1 MKKRYYVWADSDS
14 AIDMPDGKDTFADYN
29 EAYALAAKLAH
40 EHDGKDYRAIFHID
54 DLKIEETIDT
64 FENIQGEENDA
75 QMRLTQAMQEYHGSQ
90 KNVHLTDITWETDG
104 EEVDLP
110 TELTIKVTMTKE
122 NKENL
127 DTVISDYLS
136 DQYGYLVIEFAK
148 EIE

>member
-1 MKKRYYVWADSDS
+1 MNEKYHVWADSES
-14 AIDMPDGKDTFADYN
+14 AIKILGGKDTFADYN
-29 EAYALAAKLAH
+29 EAYVLASKLAH
-40 EHDGKDYRAIFHID
+40 KHDGKDYRAIFHID
-54 DLKIEETIDT
+54 DLEIEETIDT
-64 FENIQGEENDA
+64 FENIQAGTIIA
-75 QMRLTQAMQEYHGSQ
+75 PI

-110 TELTIKVTMTKE
+110 TELTIKVIMTEE

-136 DQYGYLVIEFAK
+136 NHYGYLVIEFAK